1 MRIFRRTPHSSSL
14 IHVHCEDSI
23 KPFVQERNLSSWST
37 AFFHQMSI
45 LAKGNDG
52 TGRIRKNVLLIL
64 IRQESSEILIFE
76 RINSSNAARN
86 CSSLLIPIDSRRFLF
101 AYSSSIRIAVYFAF
115 RCFFPDYKLVR
126 HLASVL
132 IRRYIKS
139 VRRLV
144 IYMRRMTFFTIP
156 LVIGHYKENES
167 NGWSYPVK

>member
-1 MRIFRRTPHSSSL
+1 MVRVLFTAPDQTPGNPDTYCLCFNNRERVHFLYGYLTPMRIFRRTPHSSSL
-14 IHVHCEDSI
+14 IHVHCEYSI

-115 RCFFPDYKLVR
+115 RCFSR
-126 HLASVL
+126 ITS
-132 IRRYIKS
+132 
-139 VRRLV
+139 
-144 IYMRRMTFFTIP
+144 
-156 LVIGHYKENES
+156 
-167 NGWSYPVK
+167 W